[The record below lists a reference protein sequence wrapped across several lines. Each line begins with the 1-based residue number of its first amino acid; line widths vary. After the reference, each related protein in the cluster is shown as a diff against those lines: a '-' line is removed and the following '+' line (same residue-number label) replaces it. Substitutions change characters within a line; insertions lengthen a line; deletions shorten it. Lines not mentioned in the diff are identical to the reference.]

1 MATVSGGNFQSPWTR
16 SLPSEIVASYFS
28 TTRSADEF
36 VPINHH
42 NYYIT
47 LKITGYCAEHAIR
60 WLQEG
65 LAYGDIIV
73 PLGALRDQP
82 PIYYFVTHIGR
93 PQDWVEA
100 YLRDQFEH
108 FDIPVPDGGYQQLTD
123 KEIDR
128 IVVASR
134 TVDRG
139 AVAQS
144 LVAAAAALP
153 ELTYEEWRAGVDDRG
168 EPILWDHDEPLA
180 ERRERNAA
188 DVAARPLANP
198 RHYGRALY
206 AFIDLPSGT
215 EWTTVERYRARWLM
229 EAIEAGDVVVPY
241 AGRWTNELG
250 YSSTTM
256 RRLRFAVFAAGV
268 PPDAIEEQLSL
279 TLRYWERM
287 WPETIEPILA
297 AYRALAGMP

>member
-1 MATVSGGNFQSPWTR
+1 MQRVVMRRAITLALCGLLLSAVGTGAPAQPVDASAAPPAPLVAPVEVCAYTYDQWQQYRGGNFQSPWTR

-60 WLQEG
+60 WLQEA

-153 ELTYEEWRAGVDDRG
+153 ELTYEEWRAG
-168 EPILWDHDEPLA
+168 
-180 ERRERNAA
+180 
-188 DVAARPLANP
+188 
-198 RHYGRALY
+198 
-206 AFIDLPSGT
+206 
-215 EWTTVERYRARWLM
+215 
-229 EAIEAGDVVVPY
+229 
-241 AGRWTNELG
+241 
-250 YSSTTM
+250 
-256 RRLRFAVFAAGV
+256 
-268 PPDAIEEQLSL
+268 
-279 TLRYWERM
+279 
-287 WPETIEPILA
+287 
-297 AYRALAGMP
+297 